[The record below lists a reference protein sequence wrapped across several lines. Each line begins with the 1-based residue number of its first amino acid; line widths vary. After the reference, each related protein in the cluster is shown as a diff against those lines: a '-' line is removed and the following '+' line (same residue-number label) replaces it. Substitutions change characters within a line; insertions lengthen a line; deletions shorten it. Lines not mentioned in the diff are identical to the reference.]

1 MSVTEK
7 DVRKIAELAR
17 LRPDDGAVA
26 RLTEE
31 LNGILEHIRSL
42 EEVDTSRVADSEP
55 WRAGQLPFRQPEMP
69 PDRLAEGAPADRA
82 PDWTDGFFVVP
93 RLPALDSGGGAS

>member
-1 MSVTEK
+1 MGVTRE

-17 LRPDDGAVA
+17 LHPDEGSVA

-42 EEVDTSRVADSEP
+42 EEVDTSGVE
-55 WRAGQLPFRQPEMP
+55 QPEGWRSG
-69 PDRLAEGAPADRA
+69 RLPLRPSELPRDPLAAGAPGDRA
-82 PDWTDGFFVVP
+82 PRWVDGFFVVP
-93 RLPALDSGGGAS
+93 RLPALESDGGAS